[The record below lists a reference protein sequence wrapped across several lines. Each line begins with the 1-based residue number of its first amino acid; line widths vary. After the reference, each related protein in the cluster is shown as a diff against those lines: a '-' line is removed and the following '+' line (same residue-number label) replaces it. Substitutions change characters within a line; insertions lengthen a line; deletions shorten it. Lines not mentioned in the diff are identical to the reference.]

1 MMMPK
6 ILRVFKGEKSAIPPI
21 WLMRQAGR
29 YLPEYMKIRQTVSD
43 FLEFCYSPE
52 KAAEVTMQPIRR
64 FDFDATIIFSD
75 ILVIPDM
82 LGLGVKFMKGEG
94 PLVEVVSKIDDLKK
108 LKTDENSDKIKKVCE
123 TISIVKSKLPND
135 KALIGFAGAPWTVAT
150 YILEGKGNH
159 KFIQSRKIAY
169 HEPRILDSLID
180 KIIDQTILYLRAQ
193 IKAGV
198 DIIQIFDSW
207 AGVLASEDYE
217 KYIIKPNKKII
228 SVIKKEFPHIPIIGF
243 PKGSGHMYESYISE
257 TGVNGISIDHE
268 IPPSIMKS
276 IQKKL
281 VVQGNLDPVILLG
294 KRDIVKERVENIL
307 NNMKDNEM
315 FSNFIFNLGHGILPE
330 TPIENVEELI
340 KTIRSIN

>member
-1 MMMPK
+1 MVPK
-6 ILRVFKGEKSAIPPI
+6 ILSVFEGKKNSTPPI

-29 YLPEYMKIRQTVSD
+29 YLPEYMKIRETVSD

-64 FDFDATIIFSD
+64 FDFDAAIIFSD

-82 LGLGVKFMKGEG
+82 LGLNVKFMKGEG
-94 PLVEVVSKIDDLKK
+94 PLVEVVSKIEDLEK
-108 LKTDENSDKIKKVCE
+108 LKIDENSDKIKKVCE

-150 YILEGKGNH
+150 YILEGRGNH

-169 HEPRILDSLID
+169 HEPDILNSLIK
-180 KIIDQTILYLRAQ
+180 KITEQTILYLRAQ
-193 IKAGV
+193 IKSGI

-207 AGVLASEDYE
+207 AGVLSGEDYE
-217 KYIIKPNKKII
+217 NYIIKPNKEII
-228 SVIKKEFPHIPIIGF
+228 STIKKEFPHIPIIGF
-243 PKGSGHMYESYISE
+243 PKGSGYMYESYISK
-257 TGVNGISIDHE
+257 TGINGISIDHE
-268 IPPSIMKS
+268 IPLSIMRQF
-276 IQKKL
+276 QKKL

-294 KRDIVKERVENIL
+294 KKEIVKERVENIL
-307 NNMKDNEM
+307 NNMKNDGV

-340 KTIRSIN
+340 KTIRK